1 MVDQFITSDTKRP
14 DEVYLV
20 TGSHGHVGSY
30 IVEELIKNKKNIWVI
45 CVDNFYNADIDNLKE
60 SYRWAEKN
68 NCRII
73 DVTVDIVDK
82 VRMQETFSLYRPQYV
97 FHCASYLTLDS
108 KENKARSVEVN
119 TYGSAL
125 IFELCL
131 SYDIKKVVY
140 SSSASVYGDP
150 DVIPTLENHSF
161 DNCKLLY
168 GTAKIATEFIAKSF
182 MLEEGLPI
190 VGLRYFNV
198 YGPKQDYR
206 RSIPPLMSAIIIKL
220 LKGDQPVIY
229 GDGQKRR
236 DFIYIDD
243 VNRFHELLINKGS
256 VTGGTYNIGSGLNY
270 SILEVYEIIKK
281 LINTDVIP
289 EHKPD
294 LPGEAFQ
301 NLADISAARSLGW
314 QPRVKLEDGL
324 KLSIEY
330 IRKNVFPAI

>member
-1 MVDQFITSDTKRP
+1 MKILITGVAGFIGSNLA
-14 DEVYLV
+14 EYLLRD
-20 TGSHGHVGSY
+20 GHEIVG
-30 IVEELIKNKKNIWVI
+30 
-45 CVDNFYNADIDNLKE
+45 IDNL
-60 SYRWAEKN
+60 SYGLIEQVPSKVN
-68 NCRII
+68 FHQI
-73 DVTVDIVDK
+73 DILNKSIYSLFDGVDIVFHLAAKNCIADCQLDPFETAAINVSGSVNVFESAKRSNVKK
-82 VRMQETFSLYRPQYV
+82 VIYAES
-97 FHCASYLTLDS
+97 
-108 KENKARSVEVN
+108 
-119 TYGSAL
+119 SAL
-125 IFELCL
+125 YEGTTSFPSEEKDVAPESFYAI
-131 SYDIKKVVY
+131 SKM
-140 SSSASVYGDP
+140 AS
-150 DVIPTLENHSF
+150 
-161 DNCKLLY
+161 KLFADTYKRFSNLN
-168 GTAKIATEFIAKSF
+168 TIA
-182 MLEEGLPI
+182 
-190 VGLRYFNV
+190 LRYFNV

-206 RSIPPLMSAIIIKL
+206 RSIPPLMCAIIIKL
-220 LKGDQPVIY
+220 LKGEQPVIY
-229 GDGQKRR
+229 GDGTKRR
-236 DFIYIDD
+236 DFIYIED

>member
-1 MVDQFITSDTKRP
+1 MKILITGVAGFIGSNLA
-14 DEVYLV
+14 EYLLRD
-20 TGSHGHVGSY
+20 GHEIIG
-30 IVEELIKNKKNIWVI
+30 
-45 CVDNFYNADIDNLKE
+45 IDNL
-60 SYRWAEKN
+60 SYGLIEQVPSKVN
-68 NCRII
+68 FHQI
-73 DVTVDIVDK
+73 DILNKSIYPLFDGVDIVFHLAAKNCIADCQLDPFETAAINVSGSVNVFEGAKKSNVKK
-82 VRMQETFSLYRPQYV
+82 VIYAES
-97 FHCASYLTLDS
+97 
-108 KENKARSVEVN
+108 
-119 TYGSAL
+119 SAL
-125 IFELCL
+125 YEGTTSFPSQEKDVAPESFYAI
-131 SYDIKKVVY
+131 SKM
-140 SSSASVYGDP
+140 AS
-150 DVIPTLENHSF
+150 
-161 DNCKLLY
+161 KLFADTYNRFSNLH
-168 GTAKIATEFIAKSF
+168 TVA
-182 MLEEGLPI
+182 
-190 VGLRYFNV
+190 LRYFNV

-206 RSIPPLMSAIIIKL
+206 RSIPPLMCAFIIKL
-220 LKGDQPVIY
+220 LKGEQPVIY
-229 GDGQKRR
+229 GDGTKRR
-236 DFIYIDD
+236 DFIYIED